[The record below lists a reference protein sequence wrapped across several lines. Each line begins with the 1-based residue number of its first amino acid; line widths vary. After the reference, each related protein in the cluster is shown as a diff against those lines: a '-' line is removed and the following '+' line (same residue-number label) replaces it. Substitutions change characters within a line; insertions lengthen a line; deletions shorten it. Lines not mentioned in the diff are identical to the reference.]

1 MKFKM
6 SLLAILVISI
16 FAVDASSASANATTK
31 TERNRQQCYATVERG
46 SRLNVRARPS
56 INARIV
62 GKIANGEAV
71 AVRDYA
77 DGGWR
82 YIIYRVGRRRIAGWV
97 AEEYLSC

>member
-6 SLLAILVISI
+6 SLLAIFVVGV
-16 FAVDASSASANATTK
+16 FAVAPFSASAGGTTRK
-31 TERNRQQCYATVERG
+31 RQQCYASVETG

-71 AVRDYA
+71 TVRDYA

-82 YIIYRVGRRRIAGWV
+82 YIIYRVGKRRITGWV
-97 AEEYLSC
+97 AEEFLSC